1 MTFSLEFSSFRLL
14 GFDPSALQSLSPEA
28 AALLSASGKL
38 LQAYG
43 DFAATL
49 AQLTNGQPNSS
60 PACQCAPVS
69 SPAPEDSCHPAGSLS
84 VEGDII
90 TTPGG
95 YKIEQLGQYEW
106 KITGP
111 DGKSTR
117 IWGDPHV
124 DEGDR
129 DGAADWDFKR
139 NSTFVLPDG
148 THINVTTVPGGAEG
162 MTVTGQLEVINGV
175 DRVLV
180 TDIDKGKG
188 KIGTV
193 TQDGHLYLDK
203 FKGDVIR
210 MGRESDDWSF
220 EGREIVGSRNG
231 GDELV
236 TGNELHPGSIG
247 YEGPNNRP
255 RFDNPFEWAMSMFN
269 DILGQW
275 ANSFR
280 PNSVGTNPYYDEAD
294 DVAPWQQEGRR
305 DYDQRRHME
314 TLGEAFRAF
323 GEMLVAFSRFTNLGE
338 QLAAGRRQQNFA
350 V

>member
-1 MTFSLEFSSFRLL
+1 MTFTTLEFSSTYRFLN
-14 GFDPSALQSLSPEA
+14 FDPSSLQSLSPEA
-28 AALLSASGKL
+28 AALLRASGEL
-38 LQAYG
+38 LQSFSDLAAQ
-43 DFAATL
+43 FARL
-49 AQLTNGQPNSS
+49 GEGQSKNS
-60 PACQCAPVS
+60 PACCCAPVEAP
-69 SPAPEDSCHPAGSLS
+69 SPADSCHPAGSLE
-84 VEGDII
+84 VDGDVI

-162 MTVTGQLEVINGV
+162 MTVTGQLEIINGV

-188 KIGTV
+188 QIGTV
-193 TQDGHLYLDK
+193 TQDGHLFLDK
-203 FKGDVIR
+203 FKGDIIR
-210 MGRESDDWSF
+210 MGREADDWSF
-220 EGREIVGSRNG
+220 EGREITGSRNG
-231 GDELV
+231 GEEFV
-236 TGNELHPGSIG
+236 TGSELHPGSIG
-247 YEGPNNRP
+247 YNGERP
-255 RFDNPFEWAMSMFN
+255 ENPFEWAMSFFN
-269 DILGQW
+269 DIISSW
-275 ANSFR
+275 TDAFR
-280 PNSVGTNPYYDEAD
+280 PNSFGCNPYYDSNSN
-294 DVAPWQQEGRR
+294 APWRQDDRA
-305 DYDQRRHME
+305 DYDPQQHLE
-314 TLGEAFRAF
+314 TLARAFRAF
-323 GEMLVAFSRFTNLGE
+323 GEMLDAFARFMSFGE
-338 QLAAGRRQQNFA
+338 QLAAGRRYQTLS